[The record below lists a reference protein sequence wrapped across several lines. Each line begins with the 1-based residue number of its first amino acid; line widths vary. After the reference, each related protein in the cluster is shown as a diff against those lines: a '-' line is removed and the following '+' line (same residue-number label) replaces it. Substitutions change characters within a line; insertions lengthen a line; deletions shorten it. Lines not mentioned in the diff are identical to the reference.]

1 MNVHD
6 SEKLLG
12 VLVASGY
19 QPTENEEEANLIIL
33 NTCAVREKAEH
44 KVYSELGRIGKH
56 KKKGTLIGVCG
67 CVAQKEGRRLLERM
81 PFVDFVLGPRNIY
94 SLPQVLEEVKIG
106 RRVVKTELNGSCI
119 TSLAFPVIRKDP
131 YRAYVTVMEGCDN
144 FCTYCIVPY
153 TRGREVSRP
162 SSEIVEEVKRLV
174 DAGYKEV
181 TLLGQNV
188 NSYGKGLD
196 ENIDFAGLLERV
208 HEVDGLSWIRFV
220 TSHPKD
226 FSLRLVKTIASLP
239 KVCEYIHLPA
249 QSGSNRILERMGRKY
264 TREEYLEKVAMIR
277 EYIPTAG
284 ITSDFIVGFPGEE
297 EEDFQLTLDLLERVR
312 YQGVFAFRYSVRPG
326 TRAASWKDDVPL
338 SVKRERLSRLLRLQD
353 SITQEVSASYKGRI
367 LEVLFHQWDNGKLEG
382 RSRDNK
388 IVTAWGPKKY
398 LGAIVRVK
406 IEHTKMYEL
415 TGTIIEGG
423 DAL

>member
-12 VLVASGY
+12 VLATLGY
-19 QPTENEEEANLIIL
+19 QPTEDEGEAHLIML

-44 KVYSELGRIGKH
+44 KVYSELGRIRKQKG
-56 KKKGTLIGVCG
+56 KGTLIGVCG
-67 CVAQKEGRRLLERM
+67 CVAQKEGRRLLERV
-81 PFVDFVLGPRNIY
+81 PFVDFVLGPRSIY
-94 SLPQVLEEVKIG
+94 SLPQVLKELKKG
-106 RRVVKTELNGSCI
+106 RRVAKTELNGSCI
-119 TSLAFPVIRKDP
+119 TSLVTPVLRRNP

-162 SSEIVEEVKRLV
+162 SREIVEEVKRLA
-174 DAGYKEV
+174 DKGYREV

-196 ENIDFAGLLERV
+196 ERIDFPGLLEKV
-208 HEVDGLSWIRFV
+208 HGVEGLSWIRFI

-226 FSLRLVKTIASLP
+226 FSFRLVKTIASLP

-249 QSGSNRILERMGRKY
+249 QAGSNRILERMGRKY

-277 EYIPTAG
+277 EYIPSAA
-284 ITSDFIVGFPGEE
+284 ITSDFIVGFPGERDD
-297 EEDFQLTLDLLERVR
+297 DFQLTLDLLEEVR
-312 YQGVFAFRYSVRPG
+312 YQGVFAFRYSVRPS
-326 TRAASWKDDVPL
+326 TKAALWEDNVPL
-338 SVKRERLSRLLRLQD
+338 SVKRERLSHLLKLQED
-353 SITQEVSASYKGRI
+353 ITHEVSASYKGKT
-367 LEVLFHQWDNGKLEG
+367 LEVLFHQWKDGKLEG

-388 IVTAWGPKKY
+388 IVTALGPKKH
-398 LGAIVRVK
+398 LGTITQVK

-415 TGTIIEGG
+415 IGTIIEGG
-423 DAL
+423 DAP

>member
-12 VLVASGY
+12 VLSAMGY
-19 QPTENEEEANLIIL
+19 QHTENEEEADLIIL

-44 KVYSELGRIGKH
+44 KVYSELGRIRRQKD
-56 KKKGTLIGVCG
+56 KGALIGVCG
-67 CVAQKEGRRLLERM
+67 CVAQKEGKGLLQRM

-94 SLPQVLEEVKIG
+94 SLPQVLEEVRIG
-106 RRVVKTELNGSCI
+106 RRVAKTELNGSCI
-119 TSLAFPVIRKDP
+119 TSLAISPLRREP

-174 DAGYKEV
+174 DEGYKEV

-196 ENIDFAGLLERV
+196 EGIDFPGLLERV
-208 HEVDGLSWIRFV
+208 HEVDGLSWIRFI

-249 QSGSNRILERMGRKY
+249 QSGSNRVLERMGRKY

-284 ITSDFIVGFPGEE
+284 ITSDFIVGFPGEG
-297 EEDFQLTLDLLERVR
+297 EEDFQLTLDLLKKVR

-326 TRAASWKDDVPL
+326 TRAASWEDDVPL
-338 SVKRERLSRLLRLQD
+338 SVKRERLSRLLKLQD
-353 SITQEVSASYKGRI
+353 SITQEVSASYKGKS

-388 IVTAWGPKKY
+388 IVTAWGPQKY
-398 LGAIVRVK
+398 LGAITQVK

-415 TGTIIEGG
+415 TGTIVEGG